1 MNRSLE
7 FGPDSVSLEKQNF
20 TDEAVLDSIEIPL
33 AVRKLLESQRL
44 QFLED
49 AISGAHLTED
59 EHARRYEAHEQANV
73 ANLLP
78 NRAMPQD
85 AIRGREGQEIVID
98 NLSTT
103 D

>member
-1 MNRSLE
+1 MNKSLD
-7 FGPDSVSLEKQNF
+7 FGPDSVSLQKQNF

-33 AVRKLLESQRL
+33 AVWSLLESQRL
-44 QFLED
+44 RVLGD
-49 AISGAHLTED
+49 AISGAPRTED
-59 EHARRYEAHEQANV
+59 EQARRYEVHKQANV

-78 NRAMPQD
+78 NRAMRQD
-85 AIRGREGQEIVID
+85 AIRGWEGQEIVID